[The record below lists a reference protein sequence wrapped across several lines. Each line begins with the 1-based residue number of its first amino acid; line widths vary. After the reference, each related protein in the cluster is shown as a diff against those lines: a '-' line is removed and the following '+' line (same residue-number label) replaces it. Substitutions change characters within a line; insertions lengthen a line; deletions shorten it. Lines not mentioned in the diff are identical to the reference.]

1 MNDFNDSRK
10 KDMMKK
16 PSKTSTTVDNM
27 VDSKRR
33 NFLLAAGCAP
43 VIGVAAML
51 SRESAAEPLVE
62 MAAAPVD
69 ANVSGYHE
77 TDHIRKY
84 YRIAGHF

>member
-1 MNDFNDSRK
+1 
-10 KDMMKK
+10 MKK
-16 PSKTSTTVDNM
+16 PSEATTTVENK

-43 VIGVAAML
+43 VIGVAAIL
-51 SRESAAEPLVE
+51 SRESAAEPVVE
-62 MAAAPVD
+62 VAAAPVES
-69 ANVSGYHE
+69 NVSGYHE